1 MEKTGCCVTI
11 IGPMY
16 AGKTTTL
23 INISRDCK
31 KKGQLVLG
39 FKPKKDDRYGL
50 DSNFHSHDG
59 DVESCILI
67 ENTDEILID
76 ANYNDANVIIIEEAH
91 FFDENIVTNIER
103 MIDDGKYIICSGLS
117 GSYKRR
123 TIGSIANIIALSSTI
138 TQLYAKCELCT
149 ETTLAPFTSKISGE
163 HGTDIEVGGK
173 NTYIPVCEKH
183 FNQYD

>member
-1 MEKTGCCVTI
+1 MENPGCCVTI

-23 INISRDCK
+23 INISRDCRK
-31 KKGQLVLG
+31 KHQKILG
-39 FKPKKDDRYGL
+39 FKPRKDNRYGI
-50 DSNFHSHDG
+50 DANFYSHDG
-59 DVESCILI
+59 DSEPCTLI
-67 ENTDEILID
+67 DNTDEILID
-76 ANYNDANVIIIEEAH
+76 ERYNDTQVIIIEEAH
-91 FFDENIVTNIER
+91 FFDNNIVTNVEQ
-103 MIDDGKYIICSGLS
+103 MIKDGKHIIVSGLS

-123 TIGSIANIIALSSTI
+123 SIGSISDLIALSSTV

-149 ETTLAPFTSKISGE
+149 ETTLAPFTIKIAGE

-173 NTYIPVCEKH
+173 STYIPVCEKH